1 MDKGFIV
8 FGDIEETLNELT
20 DEQVA
25 KLFRGMVSYHNT
37 GEDPGFKGVMKYVF
51 IPIRQQMDRGAEAYR
66 EKCEKNRQNALAR
79 VERERTLAIAATAT
93 TSSDGSLTK
102 TKTDTDARTRTEA
115 DTESSQL
122 DVWSL
127 SRSVLSYLNQVAGT
141 SYRLDGASSVRLI
154 SELAHNGYTEQQMKS
169 VIDKKAGQW
178 LGDPKVEQYL
188 RPSTL
193 FGPKFEDYLNEP
205 DTAGKKARDDAE
217 DKKRKQTEARKEL
230 EEAEKQMALLREEFE
245 DADGDIPRRI
255 DIKGRMAVLD
265 AKMEVLRVRV
275 GPEGGNNETK

>member
-1 MDKGFIV
+1 MRDSFV
-8 FGDIEETLNELT
+8 FYRSFAEAIKFLPD
-20 DEQVA
+20 DERLR
-25 KLFRGMVSYHNT
+25 LFDGLIAYALDDT
-37 GEDPGFKGVMKYVF
+37 EPGFDGVALGMFTLIKPQVDANNRKYENGKKGGR
-51 IPIRQQMDRGAEAYR
+51 PSNENQTE
-66 EKCEKNRQNALAR
+66 
-79 VERERTLAIAATAT
+79 
-93 TSSDGSLTK
+93 TK
-102 TKTDTDARTRTEA
+102 TKPNDNQDGTKAEPNVNDNYNANLNSNGKENGST
-115 DTESSQL
+115 

-154 SELAHNGYTEQQMKS
+154 SELAHNGYTEEQMKS

-193 FGPKFEDYLNEP
+193 FGPKFEQYLNEP
-205 DTAGKKARDDAE
+205 DTAGKKARDEAE

-245 DADGDIPRRI
+245 DADGDIQRRI

-265 AKMEVLRVRV
+265 AKMEVLQVRA
-275 GPEGGNNETK
+275 GPEYGKGGSSA